1 MNSRRYAT
9 LEVADGGLSMG
20 STVTLER
27 GVILGEETLARA
39 NALGAGERLILFTS
53 VDGLVLK
60 TQEGTDVMIYTPGT
74 LLVDDGTSANLY
86 FSNLSPNH
94 ALIFSEENGGAIAL
108 LMIPEPSVFGMLV
121 GVGALVS
128 VVSRRRRTRK

>member
-60 TQEGTDVMIYTPGT
+60 TQEGTDVMI
-74 LLVDDGTSANLY
+74 
-86 FSNLSPNH
+86 
-94 ALIFSEENGGAIAL
+94 
-108 LMIPEPSVFGMLV
+108 
-121 GVGALVS
+121 
-128 VVSRRRRTRK
+128 